1 MAPFQSQNSPG
12 KWSEIIDNLWEH
24 LSHFKGKQELLLYDS
39 NFTSKS
45 SQFVD
50 EEGST
55 NNDDVTWPHQ
65 ITCSIMEGSLEETDE
80 ISKKKSEWLFSDH
93 ELRS

>member
-1 MAPFQSQNSPG
+1 MAYFQSQNAPD

-39 NFTSKS
+39 ISTSKS
-45 SQFVD
+45 SEFVD

-55 NNDDVTWPHQ
+55 NYDGVTWLHQ
-65 ITCSIMEGSLEETDE
+65 VTFNMENTRKEIDET
-80 ISKKKSEWLFSDH
+80 SKKKSEWLFCR
-93 ELRS
+93 LAM